1 MSLITL
7 KMLIFEG
14 VVQHIWVESG
24 RRLRGDV
31 SIYGP
36 SVYKDIL
43 WILHLNH
50 ECGQFMED
58 KNLLEKLVYQYLF
71 SVCVSVHFI
80 AGCFSGASTR
90 MDT

>member
-7 KMLIFEG
+7 KMLICEG

-24 RRLRGDV
+24 RRQRGDV

-43 WILHLNH
+43 WIPHLNH

-58 KNLLEKLVYQYLF
+58 KKLTGETGSPIFVFCQLGL
-71 SVCVSVHFI
+71 H
-80 AGCFSGASTR
+80 
-90 MDT
+90 

>member
-24 RRLRGDV
+24 RRQRGDV

-58 KNLLEKLVYQYLF
+58 KKLTGETGSPIFVFCQLGL
-71 SVCVSVHFI
+71 H
-80 AGCFSGASTR
+80 
-90 MDT
+90 